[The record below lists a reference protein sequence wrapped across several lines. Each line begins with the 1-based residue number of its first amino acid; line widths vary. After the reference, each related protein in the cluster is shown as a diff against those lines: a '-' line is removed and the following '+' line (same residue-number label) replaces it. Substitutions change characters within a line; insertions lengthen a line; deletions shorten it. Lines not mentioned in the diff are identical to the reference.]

1 MPSPAPPESAASEP
15 ASPETD
21 SVESVSREIVPPE
34 DVSPE
39 TADPAVAAKPEKP
52 VRYRTRHTTRYE
64 YGEGVSVSQHIV
76 HLLPRENPRQVC
88 ARAEL
93 SISPEPSV
101 RNEWRDY
108 FGNPEAYF
116 AVQEPHRTLI
126 IESRIELQV
135 MPPAQFDPAATMSWE
150 EVSKQV
156 RSPRKPD
163 AIDANQFLFDSVMV
177 RASPELAEYAAPSFE
192 AGRPAA
198 EAALDLMRRIYND
211 FTFDSSATT
220 VATPLTEVLEHRRG
234 VCQDFAHLGV
244 GCLRS
249 MGLPGRYVSGYL
261 RTHPPPG
268 RPRLIGADMSHAWFS
283 VWCGDEIGWLDLDP
297 TNDKPVDADYITL
310 AWGRD
315 YNDVSPVRGVIL
327 GGWGHTLSVQVD
339 VEPLDD

>member
-1 MPSPAPPESAASEP
+1 MPSPAPPEP
-15 ASPETD
+15 L
-21 SVESVSREIVPPE
+21 PPE
-34 DVSPE
+34 EAAPE
-39 TADPAVAAKPEKP
+39 SEAGTATEPVKP

-88 ARAEL
+88 SSAEL

-101 RNEWRDY
+101 RSEWQDY

-126 IESRIELQV
+126 IESRIELEV
-135 MPPAQFDPAATMSWE
+135 TPPAPFDPAETPSWE
-150 EVSKQV
+150 DVCK
-156 RSPRKPD
+156 RAGSPRTPD
-163 AIDANQFLFDSVMV
+163 AIDANEFLFDSVMV
-177 RASPELAEYAAPSFE
+177 RASPELAEYAAPSFTE
-192 AGRPAA
+192 GRPAA
-198 EAALDLMRRIYND
+198 EAALDLMRRIHTD
-211 FTFDSSATT
+211 FTFDSTATT
-220 VATPLTEVLEHRRG
+220 VATPLTEVLAHRRG

-249 MGLPGRYVSGYL
+249 IGLPGRYVSGYL

-268 RPRLIGADMSHAWFS
+268 RPRLVGADMSHAWFS
-283 VWCGDEIGWLDLDP
+283 VWCGDETGWLDLDP

-315 YNDVSPVRGVIL
+315 YDDVSPVRGVIL
-327 GGWGHTLSVQVD
+327 GGWGHTLNVQVD
-339 VEPLDD
+339 VEPLED

>member
-1 MPSPAPPESAASEP
+1 MPISAMPSPAPPEP
-15 ASPETD
+15 A
-21 SVESVSREIVPPE
+21 PPE
-34 DVSPE
+34 EATPE
-39 TADPAVAAKPEKP
+39 SEAGTATEPVKPVRSGPVKP

-88 ARAEL
+88 SSAEL

-101 RNEWRDY
+101 RSEWQDY

-126 IESRIELQV
+126 IESRIELEV
-135 MPPAQFDPAATMSWE
+135 TPPPPFDPAETPSWE
-150 EVSKQV
+150 TVCKQAA
-156 RSPRKPD
+156 SPRTSD
-163 AIDANQFLFDSVMV
+163 AIDANEFLFDSVMV
-177 RASPELAEYAAPSFE
+177 RASPELAEYAAPSFTE
-192 AGRPAA
+192 GRPAA
-198 EAALDLMRRIYND
+198 EAALDLMRRIHTD
-211 FTFDSSATT
+211 FTFDSTATT
-220 VATPLTEVLEHRRG
+220 VATPLTEVLAHRRG

-249 MGLPGRYVSGYL
+249 VGLPGRYVSGYL

-268 RPRLIGADMSHAWFS
+268 RARLVGADMSHAWFS
-283 VWCGDEIGWLDLDP
+283 VWCGDETGWLDLDP

-315 YNDVSPVRGVIL
+315 YDDVSPVRGVIL
-327 GGWGHTLSVQVD
+327 GGWGHTLDVQVD
-339 VEPLDD
+339 VEPLED